1 MKNEEIK
8 KKLDKL
14 KKEFW
19 KNESRINGRKA
30 TRQEKA
36 ELRRRNREIFQ
47 RVGELTN
54 SQFSIPKLL
63 KGDD

>member
-8 KKLDKL
+8 KELDKL

-36 ELRRRNREIFQ
+36 ELRRRNRETFQ
-47 RVGELTN
+47 RVGELT
-54 SQFSIPKLL
+54 K
-63 KGDD
+63 